1 MATRPPVSMPK
12 LTRRS
17 RILLVVGGLA
27 LLALLLG
34 SRVVGTYVNWLWYR
48 EVEAT
53 NVYSTMVLTRVTLF
67 FIVGIVVAGAVAASL
82 AIAYRNRPVFVPVA
96 SEDDPLARY
105 RSTVVARVRLFGI
118 GIPALIG
125 LIAGATAQADW
136 RIVQLFLNGG
146 DFGRADPEFGNDAG
160 FYVFDLPFYNWLI
173 GWGFVVFGL
182 AFVAAAATHYLFGGI
197 RVAGRGGQFTTAARV
212 QLAVLAGVFILVKA
226 VDYFFDRYNVL
237 LDGRSDLFTGASYTD
252 LNAVMPAKLILMS
265 IAVFCA
271 IAFFAAVVLRN
282 LLLPAIALVLLI
294 VSGIL
299 VGSAWPAL
307 LERFSVSPNAIQ
319 KEAQSIERN
328 MAETK
333 YAYGLTEQ
341 DVKYIDYEGSAEVT
355 AEEAA
360 NDKATMPNVRLL
372 DPTLLNRTF
381 TQQQQRRNFYGF
393 PEQLDIDRYTIDG
406 KKRDYIVALREIDTS
421 ALAENQQNWISKH
434 LVFTHGNGFIAA
446 PANTVQAAAEQAGGQ
461 GGYPQYEVSDT
472 TTQGDI
478 EVDEPRVY
486 YGELNTDYSIVGSP
500 SEESGEYRGEY
511 DTATETHR
519 YQGEGG
525 VPIDNVF
532 DRAVFALHHSE
543 RNFLFSDVIGEGS
556 KIMYNRDPKERVEK
570 KAPWLTVDGD
580 PYPAVVDGKIKWI
593 VDGYTTTKNFPYAQ
607 KTQLGE
613 AIETTRSGLPR
624 IADTQISYI
633 RNSVKATVDA
643 YDGTVDLYEFDEQD
657 PMLKAWRN
665 IFPGIVKP
673 KSEISDELAEHFR
686 YPEDLFKVQRELLA
700 KYHVTDPGTFFSN
713 EDRWSVPSD
722 PTVQGAGGDANQPPY
737 YILAADPQK
746 PTAAEPQFQ
755 LTSVLTPFRRQ
766 FMSAFVS
773 ASSDPENYGTIT
785 VRRLP
790 GETQTRGPQL
800 VQNDFLSSSEVSREI
815 NILTQQN
822 TRVRYGNL
830 LTLPVAEGLIYVEP
844 VYIERT
850 GQESSFPQLNRVLVY
865 HGGRVGYDSTLKGAL
880 EQVLGE
886 GAGESA
892 TEQVEGDP
900 SIEGDGQPPEQPDQ
914 EEPEAPAEPSGGDAN
929 AQMEEAAE
937 EMQQAAEDLFEA
949 RREGDYKA
957 EAEALED
964 LEAARDKYNNAK
976 DSG

>member
-1 MATRPPVSMPK
+1 MATRPPVGMPK

-34 SRVVGTYVNWLWYR
+34 SRLVGTYVNWLWYG

-53 NVYSTMVLTRVTLF
+53 NVYSTMVLTRVALF
-67 FIVGIVVAGAVAASL
+67 FIVGIVVAGAVAGSL
-82 AIAYRNRPVFVPVA
+82 AIAYRTRPVFVPVA

-136 RIVQLFLNGG
+136 RAIQLFLNGG
-146 DFGRADPEFGNDAG
+146 EFGRTDPEFRNDVG

-173 GWGFVVFGL
+173 GWGFVILGL
-182 AFVAAAATHYLFGGI
+182 SFVAAAATHYLFGGI

-212 QLAVLAGVFILVKA
+212 QLAVTAGFFVLVKA

-237 LDGRSDLFTGASYTD
+237 LDGRNDLFTGASYTD

-271 IAFFAAVVLRN
+271 LAFFAAIVLRN

-299 VGSAWPAL
+299 VGSAWPAM

-319 KEAQSIERN
+319 KESQAIQRN
-328 MAETK
+328 MTETR
-333 YAYGLTEQ
+333 YAYGLTEK
-341 DVKYIDYEGSAEVT
+341 DVTYIDYEGSAEVT
-355 AEEAA
+355 ADEAA
-360 NDKATMPNVRLL
+360 NDKATLPNVRLL
-372 DPTLLNRTF
+372 DPTLLTRTF

-393 PEQLDIDRYTIDG
+393 PEQLDIDRYEIDG
-406 KKRDYIVALREIDTS
+406 KKQDYIVALREINTA
-421 ALAENQQNWISKH
+421 ALAENQQNWISRH
-434 LVFTHGNGFIAA
+434 LVFTHGNGFVAA
-446 PANTVQAAAEQAGGQ
+446 PANQVQAAAEQAGGQ
-461 GGYPQYEVSDT
+461 GGYPRYTVSDT
-472 TTQGDI
+472 TAQGDI
-478 EVDEPRVY
+478 KVDQPRVY
-486 YGELNTDYSIVGSP
+486 YGELVTDYAIAGS
-500 SEESGEYRGEY
+500 SSAVNAEYQGEY

-525 VPIDNVF
+525 VPIDNIF
-532 DRAVFALHHSE
+532 DRTIFALHHGE
-543 RNFLFSDVIGEGS
+543 KNFIFSDVIGEGS
-556 KIMYNRDPKERVEK
+556 KIMYHRSPAERVEK

-580 PYPAVVDGKIKWI
+580 PYPAVIDGRIKWI
-593 VDGYTTTKNFPYAQ
+593 IDGYTTTKNFPYAQ

-624 IADTQISYI
+624 IKDTQISYI

-643 YDGTVDLYEFDEQD
+643 YDGTVDLYTVDEKD
-657 PMLKAWRN
+657 PVLNAWKN
-665 IFPGIVKP
+665 IFPGTVRP
-673 KSEISDELAEHFR
+673 KSEISDELASHFR
-686 YPEDLFKVQRELLA
+686 YPEDMFKVQRELLA

-746 PTAAEPQFQ
+746 PNTAEPQFQ

-800 VQNDFLSSSEVSREI
+800 VQNDFLSSSQVSREI

-822 TRVRYGNL
+822 TQVHYGNL

-865 HGGRVGYDSTLKGAL
+865 HGGRVGYDATLKGAL
-880 EQVLGE
+880 EQVLGA
-886 GAGESA
+886 GAGEST
-892 TEQVEGDP
+892 TEQIEGDP
-900 SIEGDGQPPEQPDQ
+900 SIDEGEQQVPDGAGDPG
-914 EEPEAPAEPSGGDAN
+914 AGNAEMQA
-929 AQMEEAAE
+929 AAE
-937 EMQQAAEDLFEA
+937 EMQVAAEKFFQA
-949 RREGDYKA
+949 RREGDYRA
-957 EAEALED
+957 EAEALQE
-964 LEAARDKYNNAK
+964 LESARDKYNSAK
-976 DSG
+976 ESG